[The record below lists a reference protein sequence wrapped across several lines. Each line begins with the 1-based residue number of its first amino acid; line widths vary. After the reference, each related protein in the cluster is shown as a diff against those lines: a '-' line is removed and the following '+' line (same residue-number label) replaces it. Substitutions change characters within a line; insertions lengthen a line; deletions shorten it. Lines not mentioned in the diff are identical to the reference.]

1 MSDERNGRPA
11 APAVAG
17 SAVRSLP
24 RAVSRR
30 ALLIG
35 TGAVAAGGTGLAIAT
50 AWGRRTSSPGSQ
62 GTAAAATGETP
73 TVVALSDAPTSTP
86 QRTTQTP
93 RAAPSAASPTA
104 APTAAPRRTPIADAL
119 RSGYALVASPRLPL
133 PAVGPQDPERLLG
146 GAIDDWRAVGS
157 PVALPVER
165 LALAGDTIPGI
176 AGAEQ
181 AADYDALANEL
192 WARPGALALVPLDA
206 IDFRVQTL
214 TVGGIDPL
222 TVGEGIEPALRV
234 GVVGDIVPGR
244 NVHLH
249 MERYGDYT
257 RPFHRVA
264 SLLRGF
270 DLTVANLEG
279 NLSATLPQPED
290 DHSFSFVSSPAM
302 LDGFALAGIDAV
314 TLANNHSVW
323 NDEGWGVQGLL
334 DTMGALESAGLPY
347 FGAGYDLEGARAP
360 WTAMIGGTSISWL
373 GIDGVTANYEVTPGA
388 ENGVVDF
395 DAGATADR
403 PGTNPYLS
411 AQFLADISA
420 AAASS
425 AVVIPYFHMGAEYVA
440 IPPAWAVA
448 GARAA
453 IDAGATMVVTNHP
466 HVIQGMEI
474 HNGRPIVYSPG
485 NFIIDQMW
493 GVEVRSGYA
502 LEVLLRGSTVV
513 GLRVHGTEI
522 EEFHQPRPMSGGEQA
537 NLLDRFWA
545 SVDRLAERRA

>member
-1 MSDERNGRPA
+1 MSDEPNGPPPPA
-11 APAVAG
+11 TTTGSESAPKQG
-17 SAVRSLP
+17 
-24 RAVSRR
+24 AVSRR
-30 ALLIG
+30 AALIG
-35 TGAVAAGGTGLAIAT
+35 VG
-50 AWGRRTSSPGSQ
+50 
-62 GTAAAATGETP
+62 AAAAGAGLLGVAAALRRQPPLAGGRRAASAAPGETP
-73 TVVALSDAPTSTP
+73 TPVALSDAPTSTP
-86 QRTTQTP
+86 PPMTP
-93 RAAPSAASPTA
+93 PPATPPRSVT
-104 APTAAPRRTPIADAL
+104 PTAAPRRTPIADAL
-119 RSGYALVASPRLPL
+119 RSGYGLVASPRLPL
-133 PAVGPQDPERLLG
+133 AAIGPGDPERLLSG
-146 GAIDDWRAVGS
+146 EVDDWRDVGS

-165 LALAGDTIPGI
+165 LLLAGDGIPSL

-181 AADYDALANEL
+181 VDDYDALAREL
-192 WARPGALALVPLDA
+192 RGRPGAVALVPLDA

-214 TVGGIDPL
+214 AVGGVDPL
-222 TVGEGIEPALRV
+222 TSGEGIEPAVRI

-257 RPFHRVA
+257 RPFRRVA

-279 NLSATLPQPED
+279 NLSATLPQPVN

-334 DTMGALESAGLPY
+334 DTMAALEAAGLPF
-347 FGAGYDLEGARAP
+347 FGAGYDLAGARSP
-360 WTAMIGGTSISWL
+360 WTTTVAGTSVAWL
-373 GIDGVTANYEVTPGA
+373 GIDGVTANYEVAPGA

-403 PGTNPYLS
+403 PGTSPYLTS
-411 AQFLADISA
+411 QFLADISA
-420 AAASS
+420 AVVSS
-425 AVVIPYFHMGAEYVA
+425 SVVIPYFHMGAEYVA
-440 IPPAWAVA
+440 IPPAWAVE

-453 IDAGATMVVTNHP
+453 IDAGAAMVVTNHP

-474 HNGRPIVYSPG
+474 YNGRPIVYSPG

-502 LEVLLRGSTVV
+502 LEVLLRGSQVV

-522 EEFHQPRPMSGGEQA
+522 EDFHQPRPMSAGEQA

-545 SVDRLAERRA
+545 SVDRLVERGT